1 MMMGGRPD
9 GHLQIRLVVAQYH
22 CQPRSIKVK
31 TMTASTVL
39 IETQIPTDVYMTLQA
54 KGLFRKT
61 LADKAQRL
69 LALQLYEDRSLSLG
83 KAARLAGMSYWNF
96 LDFLS
101 ENEVAVINF
110 GDEELA
116 AEIAAVEQLQEALN

>member
-1 MMMGGRPD
+1 
-9 GHLQIRLVVAQYH
+9 
-22 CQPRSIKVK
+22 
-31 TMTASTVL
+31 MTASTVL

-69 LALQLYEDRSLSLG
+69 LALRLYEERFLSLG

-96 LDFLS
+96 LDFLG
-101 ENEVAVINF
+101 ENGVAVINF

-116 AEIAAVEQLQEALN
+116 AEIAAVEQLREMLN